1 MQVHQHLVTGTTETI
16 NPTKGHTMGSNDT
29 TMTDDERTVAKRQS
43 EWLEKASLQIEFTT
57 EALEAIDRSIGLSE
71 GDTLVCET
79 TCLGYA
85 AHAMER
91 GVTGLLLVPPQMDSG
106 NPSPEMLGVFRM
118 AFEES
123 FGQQLGSLAEH
134 GSAFGGLTV
143 SVPERP
149 FRLLVTTRYVT
160 DDQPATEWPL
170 YNGYWVDMLNT
181 EGSAGAAIYPP
192 ADEKGGSPTYIGAPR
207 VGGAHDTGRFTGA
220 VELPGGYVA
229 LTTYSPSKT
238 TGLKEFEGL
247 GIDPFVASMLTV
259 SFRMVDLSNPNDPWA
274 CEATALTLLANGGCL
289 VPSLVRSGVE
299 VEEETT
305 LGELASRIS
314 RGTTLTEKGLSIKG
328 KLSERARKAAEEAE
342 AEAWAT
348 LDPATGFDPTAL
360 MRAERLSSD
369 IWASARED
377 DLYYVDG
384 SCFADGEISPTLLR
398 SMPKGQ
404 ERYVVN
410 SYDGEVLLVS
420 RNSKEAIVYSARRP
434 TLIGN
439 SVFVVRLDSDI
450 SRDYL
455 ACWMRGLYA
464 QEWMHNS
471 GKYLTKRILEC
482 LPVPIL
488 GEEAMAQTLS
498 YERSIDGKIL
508 ELQAAIQRLESS
520 DRFNP
525 SAAAWEAKQQQSA
538 Q

>member
-1 MQVHQHLVTGTTETI
+1 ME
-16 NPTKGHTMGSNDT
+16 SNDT
-29 TMTDDERTVAKRQS
+29 TRMDYERTVAKHQS
-43 EWLEKASLQIEFTT
+43 EWLEKAFLQIEFTT
-57 EALEAIDRSIGLSE
+57 EALEAIDRSIGLSG

-85 AHAMER
+85 AHALER
-91 GVTGLLLVPPQMDSG
+91 GVAGLLLVPPQIDSG
-106 NPSPEMLGVFRM
+106 SPSPEMLG
-118 AFEES
+118 AFQTVLKES
-123 FGQQLGSLAEH
+123 FGMQLDSLAEY
-134 GSAFGGLTV
+134 GAAFGGLTT
-143 SVPERP
+143 SVPEWP
-149 FRLLVTTRYVT
+149 FKMLVTTHHAT

-170 YNGYWVDMLNT
+170 YNRYWVDMLNT
-181 EGSAGAAIYPP
+181 EGASGAVIYPP
-192 ADEKGGSPTYIGAPR
+192 SDGEDGRPTYIGASR
-207 VGGAHDTGRFTGA
+207 VGGVHDTGRFTGA
-220 VELPGGYVA
+220 TELPGGYVA
-229 LTTYSPSKT
+229 LTTYSPETVS
-238 TGLKEFEGL
+238 LEDFEGL
-247 GIDPFVASMLTV
+247 GMDAFAASMLFV
-259 SFRMVDLSNPNDPWA
+259 SFRMEDLSDPTDPWT
-274 CEATALTLLANGGCL
+274 CTATALTLLANGGCL
-289 VPSLVRSGVE
+289 VPSMVRSGVE
-299 VEEETT
+299 VEAEIP

-328 KLSERARKAAEEAE
+328 KLSERAKRAIEEAE
-342 AEAWAT
+342 AEVWST
-348 LDPATGFDPTAL
+348 FDLATGFSPDAL
-360 MRAERLSSD
+360 FRAQRLSSD

-384 SCFADGEISPTLLR
+384 SCFVDGEISPTLLR

-404 ERYVVN
+404 ERYIVN

-420 RNSKEAIVYSARRP
+420 RNSKEPIVYKARRP

-439 SVFVVRLDSDI
+439 SVFVVRIESDI

-488 GEEAMAQTLS
+488 SEEAMEQTVG
-498 YERSIDGKIL
+498 YERSVDRKIL

-525 SAAAWEAKQQQSA
+525 SAAAWEAKA
-538 Q
+538 K

>member
-1 MQVHQHLVTGTTETI
+1 MEA
-16 NPTKGHTMGSNDT
+16 ND
-29 TMTDDERTVAKRQS
+29 MARTDYERTVAKRQS
-43 EWLEKASLQIEFTT
+43 EWLEKAFLQIEFAE
-57 EALEAIDRSIGLSE
+57 EALEAIDRSIDLSE

-85 AHAMER
+85 AHAMEK
-91 GVTGLLLVPPQMDSG
+91 GIAGLLLVPPQFDSG
-106 NPSPEMLGVFRM
+106 SPSPELLG
-118 AFEES
+118 AFQTVLEES
-123 FGQQLGSLAEH
+123 FGKQLDSLAGH
-134 GSAFGGLTV
+134 GTAFGGLVT
-143 SVPERP
+143 SVPEWP
-149 FRLLVTTRYVT
+149 FKMLVTTHHVT

-170 YNGYWVDMLNT
+170 YNGHWVDMLNT
-181 EGSAGAAIYPP
+181 EGAAGAVIYPP
-192 ADEKGGSPTYIGAPR
+192 VGDGDGEPTYIGALR
-207 VGGAHDTGRFTGA
+207 VGGVHDTGRFAGA
-220 VELPGGYVA
+220 TELPGGYVA
-229 LTTYSPSKT
+229 LSTYNPPSMT
-238 TGLKEFEGL
+238 SLEEFEGL
-247 GIDPFVASMLTV
+247 GIDPFVASMLSV
-259 SFRMVDLSNPNDPWA
+259 SFRMEDLSDPEDPWA
-274 CEATALTLLANGGCL
+274 REATALTLLANGGCL

-328 KLSERARKAAEEAE
+328 KLSERARRAAEEAE
-342 AEAWAT
+342 EDMWAT
-348 LDPATGFDPTAL
+348 LDPSTGFNPAAL
-360 MRAERLSSD
+360 MRAQRLSSD
-369 IWASARED
+369 MWASARED

-384 SCFADGEISPTLLR
+384 SCFVDGEISPTLLR

-404 ERYVVN
+404 ERYIVN

-488 GEEAMAQTLS
+488 SEEAMAQTLG
-498 YERSIDGKIL
+498 YEQSIDRKIL
-508 ELQAAIQRLESS
+508 ELKAAIQRLESS

-525 SAAAWEAKQQQSA
+525 SAAVREAKKQ
-538 Q
+538 

>member
-1 MQVHQHLVTGTTETI
+1 MQAHQHLVTGKTEANI
-16 NPTKGHTMGSNDT
+16 PEKGFNMETND
-29 TMTDDERTVAKRQS
+29 MARTDYERAVAKRQS
-43 EWLEKASLQIEFTT
+43 EWLEKAFLQIEFTA

-85 AHAMER
+85 AHAMEM
-91 GVTGLLLVPPQMDSG
+91 GVAGLLLVPPQMDSG
-106 NPSPEMLGVFRM
+106 SPSPEMLGAFRTVL
-118 AFEES
+118 EES
-123 FGQQLGSLAEH
+123 FGGQLDSLAER
-134 GSAFGGLTV
+134 GTAFGGITT
-143 SVPERP
+143 SVPEWP
-149 FRLLVTTRYVT
+149 FRMLVTTHHVT

-181 EGSAGAAIYPP
+181 EGATGAVIFPP
-192 ADEKGGSPTYIGAPR
+192 DDEEDGEPPYISAPR
-207 VGGAHDTGRFTGA
+207 VGGVHDTGRFAGA

-229 LTTYSPSKT
+229 LYTYSPSGT
-238 TGLKEFEGL
+238 TGLEEFEGL

-259 SFRMVDLSNPNDPWA
+259 SFRMEDLSAPGDPWA

-299 VEEETT
+299 VVDETT

-328 KLSERARKAAEEAE
+328 RLSERARRAAEEAE
-342 AEAWAT
+342 ADAWAT
-348 LDPATGFDPTAL
+348 LDPATGFNPEAL
-360 MRAERLSSD
+360 MRAQRLKSD

-384 SCFADGEISPTLLR
+384 SCFADGEISPALLR

-410 SYDGEVLLVS
+410 SYDGKVLLVS

-488 GEEAMAQTLS
+488 GEEAMAQTLDH
-498 YERSIDGKIL
+498 ERSIDRKIL
-508 ELQAAIQRLESS
+508 ELKAAIQHLESS

-525 SAAAWEAKQQQSA
+525 SAAAWEAKEQ
-538 Q
+538 